1 MKITEIECMVLLS
14 QGYRSEACDSSQD
27 DLVVRIHTDEGL
39 VGIGEVDTN
48 PWVAKAM
55 IEAPGT
61 HIMGLGLRELLIG
74 QDPMEIEALW
84 EKMYVFTAMTG
95 RRGLGICAIGAIDM
109 ALWDLR
115 GKALGEP
122 VWKLLGGAQQ
132 PFITPY
138 ASLLPEGN
146 TLREYRDSLISK
158 AKWAKDL
165 GFPAAKMEICI
176 KGPYTHNLLQEGDQ
190 SIVEIVAAC
199 REAIGREMTMMVDVA
214 YCWTDWKS
222 ALKVIKAIEP
232 YDVFFLETPLPA
244 DDLDGYRQ
252 LSAASPIRIAAG
264 EWLNTRWEFFDLMDR
279 GGVDVA
285 QPDVGRVG
293 GLTEAM
299 RVARAAKDRGKLIV
313 PHCWKTGIGVAA
325 SAHLAAAS
333 SNCAFIEYL
342 PAGVAFSPLRRE
354 LVQDEL
360 KLENGRIPLPQKPG
374 LGIELNDE
382 AVEKF
387 RVDNKSDDELEL
399 YRYKESNLVLS

>member
-1 MKITEIECMVLLS
+1 MKITDIECMVLLS

-61 HIMGLGLRELLIG
+61 HIMGLGLKELLIG
-74 QDPMEIEALW
+74 QDPTEIEALW

-115 GKALGEP
+115 AKALGQP

-132 PFITPY
+132 PSIAPY

-146 TLREYRDSLISK
+146 TLREYQDSLIAK
-158 AKWAKDL
+158 AKWAKAL

-199 REAIGREMTMMVDVA
+199 REAIGPEMTMMVGVA
-214 YCWTDWKS
+214 YCWSYWKS
-222 ALKVIKAIEP
+222 ALKVIKAIEK
-232 YDVFFLETPLPA
+232 YDVFFLETP
-244 DDLDGYRQ
+244 
-252 LSAASPIRIAAG
+252 
-264 EWLNTRWEFFDLMDR
+264 
-279 GGVDVA
+279 
-285 QPDVGRVG
+285 
-293 GLTEAM
+293 
-299 RVARAAKDRGKLIV
+299 
-313 PHCWKTGIGVAA
+313 
-325 SAHLAAAS
+325 
-333 SNCAFIEYL
+333 
-342 PAGVAFSPLRRE
+342 
-354 LVQDEL
+354 
-360 KLENGRIPLPQKPG
+360 
-374 LGIELNDE
+374 
-382 AVEKF
+382 
-387 RVDNKSDDELEL
+387 
-399 YRYKESNLVLS
+399 